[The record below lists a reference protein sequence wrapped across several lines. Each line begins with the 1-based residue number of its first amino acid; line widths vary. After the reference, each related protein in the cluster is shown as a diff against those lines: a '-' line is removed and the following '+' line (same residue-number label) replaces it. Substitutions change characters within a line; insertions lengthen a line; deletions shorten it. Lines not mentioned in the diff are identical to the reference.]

1 MPEYFRNKY
10 IQYFYPEDYEIE
22 RLEDNLLDIE
32 DRHFGQKIAEY
43 QSYETAYQYEAILKP
58 YYEIKAIEY
67 LQELNKYMSYEEI
80 KDFLDNN
87 SEIFSLISRLIDEEN
102 YIEKE
107 RIEEEEERNKL
118 INAKRRLQLAKMIKK
133 YDQMDP
139 YMVENIGSKIG
150 GKRRKRTK
158 KKRKKINY

>member
-1 MPEYFRNKY
+1 MERYIPEYVRNKY

-32 DRHFGQKIAEY
+32 DRNFGEKIAEY

-58 YYEIKAIEY
+58 YYKTKAIEY

-107 RIEEEEERNKL
+107 RIEEEERNKL

-150 GKRRKRTK
+150 GKRT
-158 KKRKKINY
+158 KKRKKVNY